1 MNYLAHALLANESP
15 EVQVGGLMG
24 DFVKGRIP
32 PELPAAIRHGLIM
45 HRRIDKFTDMHE
57 LVLASK
63 RLVSPGR
70 RRFAGIM
77 VDVFFDHFL
86 ARHWHQYS
94 GDPLT
99 QFTSSVYIVLYRHW
113 TVLPKRLRHMLP
125 FMADEDWL
133 ASYRNINAI
142 HASID
147 GISTR
152 RLKRK
157 NSLYRGATELER
169 RYSEF
174 EQYFFEFFPQ
184 LIKFVRERDENNHGS
199 AG

>member
-15 EVQVGGLMG
+15 EVMVGGLMG

-32 PELPAAIRHGLIM
+32 ADLPAAIRHGLIM
-45 HRRIDKFTDMHE
+45 HRRIDQFTDMHE

-94 GDPLT
+94 EDPLA
-99 QFTSSVYIVLYRHW
+99 QFTSGVYHILYRHW
-113 TVLPKRLRHMLP
+113 HVLPERLRRVLP

-133 ASYRNINAI
+133 ASYQDISAI

-147 GISTR
+147 GISLR

-157 NSLYRGATELER
+157 NTLYQGARELER
-169 RYSEF
+169 RYPEF
-174 EQYFFEFFPQ
+174 EQHFLEFFPQ
-184 LIKFVRERDENNHGS
+184 LVDFVRERDENSLGI

>member
-24 DFVKGRIP
+24 DFVKGCIP
-32 PELPAAIRHGLIM
+32 SELPAAIRHGVLM
-45 HRRIDKFTDMHE
+45 HRRIDKFTDTHE

-63 RLVSPGR
+63 KLVSPGR

-94 GDPLT
+94 GDSLT
-99 QFTSSVYIVLYRHW
+99 KFTSGVYHVLYRHW
-113 TVLPKRLRHMLP
+113 PVLPKRLRHVLP

-133 ASYRNINAI
+133 ASYRDIRAI

-174 EQYFFEFFPQ
+174 ERYFVEFFPQ
-184 LIKFVRERDENNHGS
+184 LVDFVQEWGENNPGS